1 MKNKNQSGF
10 FDGQNRMNRLIVL
23 KDPLIAIGETIDFES
38 FRAILEKATVQ
49 KPTEK
54 GGRPPFDRVML
65 FKALVLQKLYGLSD
79 EQLEYQIT
87 DRLSFMRF
95 LDLTLADKVPDQKT
109 FWFFRDAL
117 TKTGVIEEAF
127 VMFRD
132 KLRLNGYMVQ
142 EGKIVDASI
151 VKAPIQ
157 RNSREENEK
166 IKSGETPEEWSDN
179 KKRQKDVDANW
190 TRKNGK
196 NYYGYKNHIKI
207 DAKSKLID
215 EFEVTPASVH
225 DSQVLEE
232 LLDETDSGQP
242 MWADSAYD
250 SKEIRKALRKH
261 KMGSRIHKKGNRHVT
276 LTKKQREANTFK
288 SRTRV
293 RVEHI
298 FASIRNRVNGLQV
311 RCIGFVR
318 STADIT
324 MQNLVYNM
332 ARIVYI
338 KKFEEIRLPI

>member
-1 MKNKNQSGF
+1 MKNKNQSGL
-10 FDGQNRMNRLIVL
+10 FDGQNRMTRLIVL

-38 FRAILEKATVQ
+38 FRSILEKATVQ

-109 FWFFRDAL
+109 FWYFRDAL

-127 VMFRD
+127 VLFRD
-132 KLRLNGYMVQ
+132 KLRRNGYMVQ

-166 IKSGETPEEWSDN
+166 IKNGETPQDWSEN
-179 KKRQKDVDANW
+179 KRRQKDIDANW
-190 TRKNGK
+190 TQKNGK

-215 EFEVTPASVH
+215 EFEVTQASVH
-225 DSQVLEE
+225 DSQVMEE

-250 SKEIRKALRKH
+250 SKEIRKALRKN
-261 KMGSRIHKKGNRHVT
+261 KTGCRIHKKGNRHVT
-276 LTKKQREANTFK
+276 LTKKQQEANTFK
-288 SRTRV
+288 SRTRA

-298 FASIRNRVNGLQV
+298 FASIRNRVRGLQV

-332 ARIVYI
+332 TRIVYI
-338 KKFEEIRLPI
+338 KKYEEIRLPI

>member
-1 MKNKNQSGF
+1 MKNKNQSGL
-10 FDGQNRMNRLIVL
+10 FDGQDRMTRLIVL
-23 KDPLIAIGETIDFES
+23 KDPLVAIGDTIDFES
-38 FRAILEKATVQ
+38 FRPILEKATVQ
-49 KPTEK
+49 PSTIK

-117 TKTGVIEEAF
+117 TKTGVIDEAF
-127 VMFRD
+127 IQFRD
-132 KLRLNGYMVQ
+132 KLRQHGYMVQ

-151 VKAPIQ
+151 VRAPIQ
-157 RNSREENEK
+157 RNSRDENDK
-166 IKSGETPEEWSDN
+166 IKNGEVPQNWSEN
-179 KKRQKDVDANW
+179 KRRQKDVDANW

-215 EFEVTPASVH
+215 EFEVTQASVH
-225 DSQVLEE
+225 DSQVMEE
-232 LLDETDSGQP
+232 LLDKTDSGQP

-261 KMGSRIHKKGNRHVT
+261 KMGCRLHKKGNRHAT
-276 LTKKQREANTFK
+276 LTKKQKEANTFK
-288 SRTRV
+288 SRTRA

-298 FASIRNRVNGLQV
+298 FASIRNRVSGLQV
-311 RCIGFVR
+311 RCIGFAR

-332 ARIVYI
+332 TRIVYI
-338 KKFEEIRLPI
+338 KKYEEIRLPI

>member
-1 MKNKNQSGF
+1 MKNKNQSGL
-10 FDGQNRMNRLIVL
+10 FDGQNRMTKLIEL

-38 FRAILEKATVQ
+38 FRSILEKATVQ
-49 KPTEK
+49 HPTTK

-79 EQLEYQIT
+79 EQLEYQIN

-95 LDLTLADKVPDQKT
+95 LELTLADKVPDQKT

-127 VMFRD
+127 VLFRD
-132 KLRLNGYMVQ
+132 KLRHHGYMVQ

-157 RNSREENEK
+157 RNSKEENDK
-166 IKSGETPEEWSDN
+166 IKNGEIPQDWSEN
-179 KKRQKDVDANW
+179 KRRQKDVDANW

-207 DAKSKLID
+207 DAGSKLID
-215 EFEVTPASVH
+215 EFEVTQASVH
-225 DSQVLEE
+225 DSQVMEE
-232 LLDETDSGQP
+232 LLEKTDSGQP

-250 SKEIRKALRKH
+250 SKEIKKVLRRY
-261 KMGSRIHKKGNRHVT
+261 KMGCRIHKKGNRHVT

-288 SRTRV
+288 SRTRA

-298 FASIRNRVNGLQV
+298 FASIRNRVKGLQV
-311 RCIGFVR
+311 RCIGFIR
-318 STADIT
+318 STGDIT

-332 ARIVYI
+332 TRIVYL
-338 KKFEEIRLPI
+338 KKYEEIRLPI